1 MCGILIYRLRLA
13 WIPVNLQIHQ
23 MTRPNHKEKNFFK
36 SRYHSFGYAF
46 HGFKILFVEE
56 VNARIHAVGA
66 VVVIAMGFFFNI
78 SATEWLVLSVVM
90 GLVFAFEIM
99 NTAIENLADYV
110 SPSKQYTIKKV
121 KDLGAAGVLASV
133 FMAIAVGMIIFLPK
147 IITLLKEI
155 L

>member
-1 MCGILIYRLRLA
+1 MI
-13 WIPVNLQIHQ
+13 
-23 MTRPNHKEKNFFK
+23 KSDKKKNFFK

-46 HGFKILFVEE
+46 HGFKILFTEE

-66 VVVIAMGFFFNI
+66 FAVIVMGFYFKV
-78 SATEWLVLSVVM
+78 SATEWLVLSIVM

-133 FMAIAVGMIIFLPK
+133 FMAVATGLIIFFPK
-147 IITLLKEI
+147 ILAMFE
-155 L
+155 

>member
-1 MCGILIYRLRLA
+1 MTK
-13 WIPVNLQIHQ
+13 PVKKK
-23 MTRPNHKEKNFFK
+23 RNFFV

-46 HGFKILFVEE
+46 HGFKILFTEE
-56 VNARIHAVGA
+56 VNARIHVVGA
-66 VVVIAMGFFFNI
+66 VVVIAMGFWLDV
-78 SATEWLVLSVVM
+78 SAAEWLVLSIVM

-133 FMAIAVGMIIFLPK
+133 FMAVATGLIIFIPK
-147 IITLLKEI
+147 ILAMLK
-155 L
+155 

>member
-1 MCGILIYRLRLA
+1 
-13 WIPVNLQIHQ
+13 
-23 MTRPNHKEKNFFK
+23 MTKPQKKKRNFFK

-46 HGFKILFVEE
+46 HGFKILFAEE
-56 VNARIHAVGA
+56 INARIHAVGA
-66 VVVIAMGFFFNI
+66 VVVIALGFFFDV
-78 SATEWLVLSVVM
+78 SANEWLVLSIVM

-133 FMAIAVGMIIFLPK
+133 FMAVATGMIIFIPK
-147 IITLLKEI
+147 IIAFFE
-155 L
+155 